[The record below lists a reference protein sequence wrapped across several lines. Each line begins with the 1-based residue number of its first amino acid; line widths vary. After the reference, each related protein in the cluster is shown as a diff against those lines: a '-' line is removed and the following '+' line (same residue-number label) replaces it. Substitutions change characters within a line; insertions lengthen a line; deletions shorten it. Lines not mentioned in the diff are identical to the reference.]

1 MTLLFLSVESAGEA
15 KQLEETFD
23 ADWWKQLRAV
33 EPGSLLTR
41 FTVSVV
47 YMMLLL
53 TINIHTHTHNCSQFF
68 QFFMSF
74 KLHKER
80 GFSKRS
86 FFIPWPGFPER
97 SYSVNFLQVLPRK
110 CLGKYF

>member
-53 TINIHTHTHNCSQFF
+53 TINIHTHTHTTVASSFSFLCHLNFIKKGDF
-68 QFFMSF
+68 QKGLFLFPGLVF
-74 KLHKER
+74 LR
-80 GFSKRS
+80 G
-86 FFIPWPGFPER
+86 
-97 SYSVNFLQVLPRK
+97 VTA
-110 CLGKYF
+110 